1 MAEQATSALEPEET
15 EVEESGETK
24 TIAAVR
30 KRKAAK
36 KKPAKRKAAKRKPAK
51 RKVARRKKAAPAAA
65 ATSTPGA
72 SS

>member
-36 KKPAKRKAAKRKPAK
+36 KKPAKRKTT
-51 RKVARRKKAAPAAA
+51 RRKKAAPAAA
-65 ATSTPGA
+65 STPTPGA